1 MVRRNFKRAINCQLV
16 YTVLHLLN
24 FELISDI
31 VVLIFFFLFVFGGE
45 LGRTEHG
52 GVSHEHCRSRQ
63 TLVGNKW
70 KHEGIGGQPSF
81 CC

>member
-31 VVLIFFFLFVFGGE
+31 VVLIFFFCLFLVENLGGPS
-45 LGRTEHG
+45 TG